1 MNSNSQYNE
10 SELVRTGGNEMSNIH
25 SINNRN
31 KINDLLNIWESAV
44 AATHTFLSES
54 DIQAIKPEVVK
65 GLKEI
70 EHLYCYYVDDTAHG
84 FIGVA
89 NNKIEMLFIHDRA
102 RGKGIGK
109 KLIRY
114 AVDNLDAKYVDV
126 NEQNDQ
132 GIGFYKHMKFHII
145 SRSELDEQGRPFPIL
160 HLKLSDN

>member
-1 MNSNSQYNE
+1 
-10 SELVRTGGNEMSNIH
+10 MSNIH
-25 SINNRN
+25 TVNNRN
-31 KINDLLNIWESAV
+31 DKEINDLLNIWESAV
-44 AATHTFLSES
+44 AATHTFLSED

-70 EHLYCYYVDDTAHG
+70 EHLYCYYEDDVPHG
-84 FIGVA
+84 FIGAADDKV
-89 NNKIEMLFIHDRA
+89 EMLFIHDKA

-132 GIGFYKHMKFHII
+132 GIGF
-145 SRSELDEQGRPFPIL
+145 
-160 HLKLSDN
+160 